1 MRTLSTPD
9 GALPIAT
16 SLTSQPVG
24 PLNFDQS
31 PPGSPTPTSARVTDP
46 LAAQARAPGLA
57 RPPATASPPPP
68 AARRPRNSLRLT
80 PGLSV
85 PSFSIARRSG
95 AGGGVGVPSHRDAP
109 SGHA

>member
-46 LAAQARAPGLA
+46 LAAQAGAPGRA
-57 RPPATASPPPP
+57 RPPATASPAPP
-68 AARRPRNSLRLT
+68 AATRPRNSLRLT

-85 PSFSIARRSG
+85 RSFPLARPSRWCD
-95 AGGGVGVPSHRDAP
+95 GVA
-109 SGHA
+109 